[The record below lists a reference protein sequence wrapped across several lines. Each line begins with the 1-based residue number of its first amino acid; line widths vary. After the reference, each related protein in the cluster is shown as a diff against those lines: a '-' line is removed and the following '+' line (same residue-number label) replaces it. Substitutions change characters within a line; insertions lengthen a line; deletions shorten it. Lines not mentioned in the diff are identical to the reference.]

1 VPSLPLTVI
10 TAKKVENVLNGKD
23 MMLCDVVGTESA
35 IVCMVVHFQKKKA
48 RIFAL
53 GTVLF
58 FRIFFL
64 LIFIMQFNQKTLP
77 KVLLILGQWQGLF
90 SCYGIFT

>member
-10 TAKKVENVLNGKD
+10 TAKKVDNVLNGKD

-48 RIFAL
+48 
-53 GTVLF
+53 
-58 FRIFFL
+58 
-64 LIFIMQFNQKTLP
+64 
-77 KVLLILGQWQGLF
+77 
-90 SCYGIFT
+90 